1 MWPHGARSVSHWDYR
16 WSCQKRSPWKKKS
29 SFKMQWSLWFKNG
42 NWKVFRSLLLS
53 ILRFR
58 VKRTK
63 RRRMLNPVDVF
74 ICLSAQPRT
83 STHLRPPY
91 RPEKLISVQPLTTPT
106 NNWPLTDNWRRL
118 SFTTRLPWRSWEEN
132 EQLKICFGTSS
143 CFVAKIKNYQCW
155 KSRQFNRLIRAQ
167 VA

>member
-1 MWPHGARSVSHWDYR
+1 MGLDQYRTEIIVGLVKSEVHGG
-16 WSCQKRSPWKKKS
+16 KKS

-106 NNWPLTDNWRRL
+106 NNWPYW
-118 SFTTRLPWRSWEEN
+118 
-132 EQLKICFGTSS
+132 QLKKTKFYHETPL
-143 CFVAKIKNYQCW
+143 KIVRGKWTVKNLLWNIVMFCC
-155 KSRQFNRLIRAQ
+155 KNKKLPVLKI
-167 VA
+167 

>member
-1 MWPHGARSVSHWDYR
+1 MGLDQYRTEIIVGLVKSEVHGG
-16 WSCQKRSPWKKKS
+16 KKS

-106 NNWPLTDNWRRL
+106 NNWPYW
-118 SFTTRLPWRSWEEN
+118 
-132 EQLKICFGTSS
+132 QLKKTKFYYETPL
-143 CFVAKIKNYQCW
+143 KIVRGKWTVKNLLWNIVMFCC
-155 KSRQFNRLIRAQ
+155 KNKKLPVLKI
-167 VA
+167 

>member
-74 ICLSAQPRT
+74 ICLSAQPWT
-83 STHLRPPY
+83 STHLRNNRPPY
-91 RPEKLISVQPLTTPT
+91 RPEKLISAQPLTTPT
-106 NNWPLTDNWRRL
+106 NNWPYW
-118 SFTTRLPWRSWEEN
+118 
-132 EQLKICFGTSS
+132 QLKKTKFYYETPL
-143 CFVAKIKNYQCW
+143 KIVRGKWTVKNLLWNIVMFCC
-155 KSRQFNRLIRAQ
+155 KNKKLSVLKI
-167 VA
+167 

>member
-58 VKRTK
+58 VNRTK
-63 RRRMLNPVDVF
+63 RTRMLNPVDVF

-83 STHLRPPY
+83 STLLRPPY

-106 NNWPLTDNWRRL
+106 NNWPYW
-118 SFTTRLPWRSWEEN
+118 
-132 EQLKICFGTSS
+132 QLKKTKFYYETPL
-143 CFVAKIKNYQCW
+143 KIVRGKWTVKNLLWNIVMFCC
-155 KSRQFNRLIRAQ
+155 KNKKLPVLKI
-167 VA
+167 

>member
-1 MWPHGARSVSHWDYR
+1 MWPHGARSVSHWDYH

-106 NNWPLTDNWRRL
+106 NNWPYW
-118 SFTTRLPWRSWEEN
+118 
-132 EQLKICFGTSS
+132 QLKKTKFYYETPL
-143 CFVAKIKNYQCW
+143 KIVRGKWTDKNLLRNIVMFCC
-155 KSRQFNRLIRAQ
+155 KNKKLPVLKI
-167 VA
+167 

>member
-63 RRRMLNPVDVF
+63 RRRMLNSVDVF

-106 NNWPLTDNWRRL
+106 NNWPYW
-118 SFTTRLPWRSWEEN
+118 
-132 EQLKICFGTSS
+132 QLKKTKFYGITGIIYCASHNNLSNIQYLIFGLILASKSLHSS
-143 CFVAKIKNYQCW
+143 FWVG
-155 KSRQFNRLIRAQ
+155 
-167 VA
+167 VT

>member
-1 MWPHGARSVSHWDYR
+1 MGLDQYRTEIIVGLVKREVHGR
-16 WSCQKRSPWKKKS
+16 KKS

-42 NWKVFRSLLLS
+42 NWKVLRSLLLS

-106 NNWPLTDNWRRL
+106 NNWPYW
-118 SFTTRLPWRSWEEN
+118 
-132 EQLKICFGTSS
+132 QLKKTKFYYETPL
-143 CFVAKIKNYQCW
+143 KIVRGKWTVKNLLWNIVMFCC
-155 KSRQFNRLIRAQ
+155 KNKKLPVLKI
-167 VA
+167 

>member
-1 MWPHGARSVSHWDYR
+1 MWPHGDRSVSHWDYR

-63 RRRMLNPVDVF
+63 RRRILNPVDVF
-74 ICLSAQPRT
+74 ICLNAQPRT
-83 STHLRPPY
+83 STHLRNNRPPY

-106 NNWPLTDNWRRL
+106 NNWPYW
-118 SFTTRLPWRSWEEN
+118 
-132 EQLKICFGTSS
+132 QLKKTKFYYETPL
-143 CFVAKIKNYQCW
+143 KIVRGKWTVKNLLWNIVMFCC
-155 KSRQFNRLIRAQ
+155 KNKKLPVLKI
-167 VA
+167 

>member
-106 NNWPLTDNWRRL
+106 NNWPYW
-118 SFTTRLPWRSWEEN
+118 
-132 EQLKICFGTSS
+132 QLKKTKFYHETPL
-143 CFVAKIKNYQCW
+143 KIVRGKWTVKNLLWNIVMFCC
-155 KSRQFNRLIRAQ
+155 KNKKLPVLKI
-167 VA
+167 

>member
-1 MWPHGARSVSHWDYR
+1 MWPHGARSVSHWDYH

-106 NNWPLTDNWRRL
+106 NNWPYW
-118 SFTTRLPWRSWEEN
+118 
-132 EQLKICFGTSS
+132 QLKKTKFYYETPL
-143 CFVAKIKNYQCW
+143 KIVREKWTVKNLLWNIVMFCC
-155 KSRQFNRLIRAQ
+155 KNKKLPVLKI
-167 VA
+167 

>member
-1 MWPHGARSVSHWDYR
+1 MWPHGDRSVSHWHYR

-83 STHLRPPY
+83 STHLRNNRPPY

-106 NNWPLTDNWRRL
+106 NNWPYW
-118 SFTTRLPWRSWEEN
+118 
-132 EQLKICFGTSS
+132 QLKKTKFYYETPL
-143 CFVAKIKNYQCW
+143 KIVRGKWTVKNLLWNIVMFCC
-155 KSRQFNRLIRAQ
+155 KNKKLPVLKI
-167 VA
+167 

>member
-16 WSCQKRSPWKKKS
+16 WSCQKRSPWKKKT

-106 NNWPLTDNWRRL
+106 NNWPYW
-118 SFTTRLPWRSWEEN
+118 
-132 EQLKICFGTSS
+132 QLKKTKFYYET
-143 CFVAKIKNYQCW
+143 ALKIVRGKWTVKNLLWNIVMFCC
-155 KSRQFNRLIRAQ
+155 KNKKLPVLKI
-167 VA
+167 